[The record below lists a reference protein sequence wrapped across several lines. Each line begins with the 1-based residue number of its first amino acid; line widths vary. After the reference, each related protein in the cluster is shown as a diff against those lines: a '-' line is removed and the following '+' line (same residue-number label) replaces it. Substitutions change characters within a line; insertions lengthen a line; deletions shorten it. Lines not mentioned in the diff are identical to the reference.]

1 MKSLILVLSL
11 TSLNALAET
20 AIYETNRIGDIQ
32 YHKDHLVIKNDG
44 KIVTVDSTG
53 NTQYHK
59 QQYKVVE
66 GKIRPIDSTGKVQYH
81 KPAAIVTSKS
91 K

>member
-1 MKSLILVLSL
+1 MKSLILALSL
-11 TSLNALAET
+11 VNLNALAET
-20 AIYETNRIGDIQ
+20 AIYETNRRGDIQ
-32 YHKDHLVIKNDG
+32 YHKDHLVVKDNG
-44 KIVTVDSTG
+44 KIITVDSTG
-53 NTQYHK
+53 KSQYHE

-66 GKIRPIDSTGKVQYH
+66 GKIRPISSTGNVQYH

>member
-32 YHKDHLVIKNDG
+32 YHKDHLVVKNDG

-53 NTQYHK
+53 KTQYHE
-59 QQYKVVE
+59 QQYKIVE
-66 GKIRPIDSTGKVQYH
+66 GKIRPIDSTGKIQYH